1 MRSGI
6 MERIRHLPPMMVDV
20 APAAAAVLADLFVF
34 SADLGPGLAVRAYSV
49 AGGAVLVWRRRAPML
64 VFGVMWALT
73 MIGGLWG
80 PSYVSVAPLALGL
93 YTVAAH
99 CQPKIGR
106 VALALALLSNVSD
119 ATQQMFLGVHH
130 GFGSFMG
137 VMVFYGLLTVPTWA
151 AGRWVREHRRQV
163 EAAQAVAAERA
174 RIAGE
179 LHDIVAHSVTVM
191 MLQAA
196 VAKRLI
202 ATDPVGA
209 AQAAADIGDQG
220 KQAMSELRRM
230 LTVLRADDSENRPG
244 EFAVEYQHGLADIA
258 ALVDTVN
265 RTGMS
270 VGFEESGEYPR
281 LDPSV
286 DLTAYRIVQEA
297 LTNTT
302 RYAGLGAHAVVRWS
316 WSGMGDLVVQV
327 NDAGDG
333 RPDHSVRGLSTGHG
347 LLGLRERVE
356 VIGGRLEAGP
366 TAEGG
371 FQVVATLPVAGSN
384 TTTP

>member
-1 MRSGI
+1 
-6 MERIRHLPPMMVDV
+6 
-20 APAAAAVLADLFVF
+20 
-34 SADLGPGLAVRAYSV
+34 V
-49 AGGAVLVWRRRAPML
+49 AGGAVLVWRRHAPVL
-64 VFGVMWALT
+64 VFGVTWALT

-80 PSYVSVAPLALGL
+80 PSYVSVAPLTLGL

-99 CQPKIGR
+99 CLPKVGR
-106 VALALALLSNVSD
+106 VALALALLSNASD

-137 VMVFYGLLTVPTWA
+137 VMVFYGLLTVPSWA

-163 EAAQAVAAERA
+163 EATQAVAAERA

-202 ATDPVGA
+202 ATDPAGA
-209 AQAAADIGDQG
+209 AQTAADIGDQG

-230 LTVLRADDSENRPG
+230 LTVLRADDSENKPG
-244 EFAVEYQHGLADIA
+244 KFAVEHQRGLADIA

-270 VGFEESGEYPR
+270 VGLEESGEHPR

-302 RYAGLGAHAVVRWS
+302 RYAGLGAQAMVRWS
-316 WSGMGDLVVQV
+316 WSGTGDLVVQV

-333 RPDHSVRGLSTGHG
+333 KPDHAIRGLSTGHG